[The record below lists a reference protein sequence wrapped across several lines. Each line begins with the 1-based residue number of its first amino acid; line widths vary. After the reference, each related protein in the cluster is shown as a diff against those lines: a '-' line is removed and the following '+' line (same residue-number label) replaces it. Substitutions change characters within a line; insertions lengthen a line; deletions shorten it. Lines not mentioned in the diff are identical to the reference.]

1 MKCIGFIAVLLLVG
15 IFCVSAGSAASD
27 AKDNISVTNLSLEP
41 AVFMKG
47 DTGTIGITLKN
58 TGAATVQIGKSTM
71 NGNGML
77 VISDETYSNLV
88 NLGGGTSYTYNYG
101 IRADAADGTYYPSIY
116 LSFIPSG
123 TLSRTIPIKVSDV
136 PLSLSVINMPDTF
149 QKGKEAEFALRIGN
163 PRENSVSGVT
173 LVAEGSSMTF
183 SPTSVFVGEL
193 AADGSSD
200 VNVTVTPTEEGELT
214 FRVLYQNGLNDHETV
229 CLLPV
234 QFGTDR
240 KNPVMV
246 ANAIEVMPEGDGIR
260 ISGDVTN
267 AGLENAYS
275 VVVTVAP
282 PAKPMDP
289 YRSYVVGNLEPDDF
303 SGFELTVQTG
313 DADEIDMII
322 QYRDVDGNAYET
334 RAPVSVLEDQGISN
348 VAPVSGNGLSPLMVA
363 VLILLLIGVFWVIS
377 LSWRKKD

>member
-1 MKCIGFIAVLLLVG
+1 MKCVWYVAVLLLVG
-15 IFCVSAGSAASD
+15 LFCVSAGSATSG
-27 AKDNISVTNLSLEP
+27 AKDNISVTNISLEP

-47 DTGTIGITLKN
+47 DTGTVGITLKN
-58 TGAATVQIGKSTM
+58 TGTATVQIGKSTM
-71 NGNGML
+71 NGNGLL
-77 VISDETYSNLV
+77 VVSGETYGNLV
-88 NLGGGTSYTYNYG
+88 NLGGGTSYTYNYV
-101 IRADAADGTYYPSIY
+101 IRADAADGIYYPSIY
-116 LSFIPSG
+116 LTFIPSG

-136 PLSLSVINMPDTF
+136 PLSLSVISMPDTF
-149 QKGKEAEFALRIGN
+149 QQGKEAEFTLRVGN
-163 PRENSVSGVT
+163 PRENAVNGVT
-173 LVAEGSSMTF
+173 LVPEGSSMTF

-193 AADGSSD
+193 AADGSAD
-200 VNVTVTPTEEGELT
+200 VNVTVTPSKEGELT

-229 CLLPV
+229 RSLPV

-240 KNPVMV
+240 KDPVMV
-246 ANAIEVMPEGDGIR
+246 ANAIEVIPEGNGIR

-282 PAKPMDP
+282 PAQPMDP

-313 DADEIDMII
+313 DAEEIDMII

-334 RAPVSVLEDQGISN
+334 TVPVSVLEDQGDSN
-348 VAPVSGNGLSPLMVA
+348 VAPVSGNGLSPLMIG